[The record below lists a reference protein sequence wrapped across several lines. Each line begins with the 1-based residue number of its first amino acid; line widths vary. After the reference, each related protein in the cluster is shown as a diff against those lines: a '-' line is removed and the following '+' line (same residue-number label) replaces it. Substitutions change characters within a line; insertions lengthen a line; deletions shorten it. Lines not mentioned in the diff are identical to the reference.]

1 MVYDILDS
9 KYQGFVKSYMDI
21 PQDIDDSTFRIMI
34 TTDNHIGYKETDS
47 YIDTDSYE
55 NFKEVIEICNR
66 LGNVDFMLNSGD
78 LFHDNYFSSKN
89 LNFITDLLVNNCLND
104 NPITFKTE
112 HKPDSLYLNYNDENV
127 NIGLPIFIINGN
139 HDFGNSTGTENV
151 SILKILSNL
160 RLINYLGNFNITD
173 KEDLELEPVILS
185 KGSTRLN
192 LYGLSNI
199 KEERLNKL
207 IRNNQLSFLTNDE
220 ITSNGLNVLL
230 LHQNRSLN
238 LNKTYLN
245 ENLLPEFFDLLLWGH
260 EHECIPELTY
270 NSSKNFNILQPG
282 STVQTSFHESE
293 LKEKC
298 CFLMDFKDNKYT
310 IYPIPLE
317 NTRPMCVRNMV
328 LADLNVPRDI
338 EHITKIVVDEIES
351 MIEEVQRNNHVKS
364 LKKKEHLEKIKN
376 GDYHHKTA
384 NPHGEIYSELNEK
397 LPLIRLKLDYTGY
410 EVISFRSINNRFIGR
425 VANPKS
431 VLQLT
436 KKTVRR
442 YKTHMNEIS
451 ADPVAGDI
459 DVEEAKKN
467 KLSTNEHLV
476 EIIRKTFNKDKQL
489 IALDE
494 NNLLDFFSNNLSNSI
509 AESKL
514 NLDRFIKKEVDRA
527 TTALVESTK
536 DEIKKV
542 SLRNL
547 SEENIDLHDQPLLAE
562 TKDYKRLLKNVS
574 SLMNKQLKSQKFEPV
589 KRDTTDDLQKDI
601 KPVKSLENVEP
612 NYQSLRKQVKRNI
625 KKVNILSSDSD
636 DISLI
641 KSDGEEAEIN
651 DFQIVEKPNND
662 IIKNEENS
670 LVDLE
675 LIVSDEPDMKD
686 DEPELIVSDDESL
699 PILNGNDLNT
709 PADAKDY
716 KRQDGLSL
724 SNSTENINF
733 SKPNYRAPVR
743 RKVQHINILSSDSE

>member
-139 HDFGNSTGTENV
+139 HDFGNSTGTEN
-151 SILKILSNL
+151 
-160 RLINYLGNFNITD
+160 
-173 KEDLELEPVILS
+173 
-185 KGSTRLN
+185 
-192 LYGLSNI
+192 
-199 KEERLNKL
+199 
-207 IRNNQLSFLTNDE
+207 

-436 KKTVRR
+436 KK
-442 YKTHMNEIS
+442 S
-451 ADPVAGDI
+451 C
-459 DVEEAKKN
+459 KK
-467 KLSTNEHLV
+467 
-476 EIIRKTFNKDKQL
+476 I
-489 IALDE
+489 
-494 NNLLDFFSNNLSNSI
+494 
-509 AESKL
+509 
-514 NLDRFIKKEVDRA
+514 
-527 TTALVESTK
+527 
-536 DEIKKV
+536 
-542 SLRNL
+542 
-547 SEENIDLHDQPLLAE
+547 
-562 TKDYKRLLKNVS
+562 
-574 SLMNKQLKSQKFEPV
+574 
-589 KRDTTDDLQKDI
+589 
-601 KPVKSLENVEP
+601 
-612 NYQSLRKQVKRNI
+612 
-625 KKVNILSSDSD
+625 
-636 DISLI
+636 
-641 KSDGEEAEIN
+641 
-651 DFQIVEKPNND
+651 
-662 IIKNEENS
+662 
-670 LVDLE
+670 
-675 LIVSDEPDMKD
+675 
-686 DEPELIVSDDESL
+686 
-699 PILNGNDLNT
+699 
-709 PADAKDY
+709 
-716 KRQDGLSL
+716 
-724 SNSTENINF
+724 
-733 SKPNYRAPVR
+733 
-743 RKVQHINILSSDSE
+743 

>member
-21 PQDIDDSTFRIMI
+21 PQDIDDNTFRIMI

-47 YIDTDSYE
+47 YIDIDSYE
-55 NFKEVIEICNR
+55 NFKEVMAICNR

-89 LNFITDLLVNNCLND
+89 LNFITNLLVNNCLND

-112 HKPDSLYLNYNDENV
+112 HKPDSLYLNYNDENL

-173 KEDLELEPVILS
+173 KEDLEVEPVILS

-238 LNKTYLN
+238 LNKAYLN
-245 ENLLPEFFDLLLWGH
+245 EHLLPEFFDLLLWGH
-260 EHECIPELTY
+260 EHECIQELTY
-270 NSSKNFNILQPG
+270 NSSKNFNVLQPG

-298 CFLMDFKDNKYT
+298 CFLMDFKDKRYT

-317 NTRPMCVRNMV
+317 HTRPMCLRNMV

-351 MIEEVQRNNHVKS
+351 MIEEVERNKHFKY
-364 LKKKEHLEKIKN
+364 LKRKEHLDKIKR
-376 GDYHHKTA
+376 GDYHQKTA
-384 NPHGEIYSELNEK
+384 NPHGEIDLELNKK

-410 EVISFRSINNRFIGR
+410 EAISFRSINNRFIGR

-436 KKTVRR
+436 KKIVRR
-442 YKTHMNEIS
+442 YKTHMNQIPS
-451 ADPVAGDI
+451 DTFTGAI
-459 DVEEAKKN
+459 DEEEAKKN
-467 KLSTNEHLV
+467 KLSTNDHLV
-476 EIIRKTFNKDKQL
+476 AIIRKTFTKDKQL

-527 TTALVESTK
+527 TKALVESTK

-547 SEENIDLHDQPLLAE
+547 SEENIDLQDQPLLAD

-589 KRDTTDDLQKDI
+589 KRITTDDLQKDI
-601 KPVKSLENVEP
+601 KSDKISENAEQ
-612 NYQSLRKQVKRNI
+612 NHQLLRKQVKRNI

-641 KSDGEEAEIN
+641 KSDGDEAQSI
-651 DFQIVEKPNND
+651 DFQFVEEPNND
-662 IIKNEENS
+662 IVINDENLPINS
-670 LVDLE
+670 E
-675 LIVSDEPDMKD
+675 LIVSDELDKNN
-686 DEPELIVSDDESL
+686 DEPELIISDDESL
-699 PILNGNDLNT
+699 PILNGNNLNKPIDT
-709 PADAKDY
+709 KDPN
-716 KRQDGLSL
+716 RQDGSSL
-724 SNSTENINF
+724 LNSAENSNYSQLNF
-733 SKPNYRAPVR
+733 RAPIR
-743 RKVQHINILSSDSE
+743 RKVQHINILSSDSD